1 MTVSE
6 GMSEKEQCIEERLQ
20 RLRNLRAK
28 LCKKETDWAEAFKI
42 RDWMVDQLKTL
53 QSMSHSEV
61 HTKKDIAERLEDI
74 LCALEPSE
82 GSEEE

>member
-1 MTVSE
+1 MTVSK
-6 GMSEKEQCIEERLQ
+6 GMSDKEQCIEERLQ

-28 LCKKETDWAEAFKI
+28 LCKKETDWQEAFKV

-53 QSMSHSEV
+53 QGMSHSEV

-74 LCALEPSE
+74 LFALEPAE
-82 GSEEE
+82 GSEDE

>member
-1 MTVSE
+1 MTVSK
-6 GMSEKEQCIEERLQ
+6 GMADKEQCIEERLEK
-20 RLRNLRAK
+20 LRNLRAK
-28 LCKKETDWAEAFKI
+28 LCKKETNWQEAFKV

-53 QSMSHSEV
+53 HDMSHSEV

-82 GSEEE
+82 GSEDE